1 MNVSPYVFKEVKQ
14 VDNTAIQQQYTI
26 ETSQQA
32 SEAMKK
38 SADAI
43 MEALKPV
50 IEAFKRWAKAL
61 WDKLMKAAAMNANPK
76 PGSPPPPGARQE
88 NKELIAC

>member
-1 MNVSPYVFKEVKQ
+1 

-38 SADAI
+38 SACTTMYAPAA
-43 MEALKPV
+43 EHSSTRARG
-50 IEAFKRWAKAL
+50 ANAK
-61 WDKLMKAAAMNANPK
+61 K
-76 PGSPPPPGARQE
+76 GS
-88 NKELIAC
+88 K